1 MRSRPDLPETGFAPM
16 QPAASVLH
24 FIHPRPSFIG
34 LVYRGMLI
42 SQTHLDKYIVGSRIL
57 NTAFLSTSTD
67 RCIAEIFAGIDTDQ
81 PSSVQDSTEVKV
93 LCKYTIRNRAT
104 AYNIQDLSTI
114 QESEVLVFPFSAFHV
129 TAVRKISS
137 GIVEVDFHEC
147 DREQWSEDD

>member
-1 MRSRPDLPETGFAPM
+1 MKSRPDLPETGFAPM

-67 RCIAEIFAGIDTDQ
+67 RSIAEIFAGIDTDQ
-81 PSSVQDSTEVKV
+81 PSSAVADPGGMRWGRPHPPLGS
-93 LCKYTIRNRAT
+93 IFR
-104 AYNIQDLSTI
+104 
-114 QESEVLVFPFSAFHV
+114 FSPAIF
-129 TAVRKISS
+129 
-137 GIVEVDFHEC
+137 F
-147 DREQWSEDD
+147 